1 MVRGTVGLDWRDFE
15 KSYKFDRNKK
25 RGEKMREKKREP
37 ATRKPADSQ
46 PKVGTKGQLDSKIR
60 ELKSQESLLLF
71 LFVENCPEIL
81 TEPMIE
87 LVWNFMEFLK
97 CHGYYI
103 INKKEV
109 FCFPASKLVRL
120 AGLK

>member
-1 MVRGTVGLDWRDFE
+1 MKQKE
-15 KSYKFDRNKK
+15 
-25 RGEKMREKKREP
+25 REP

-46 PKVGTKGQLDSKIR
+46 HKDENLKCRLDSKIR

-71 LFVENCPEIL
+71 LFVENCPKIL
-81 TEPMIE
+81 TEPMVE

-97 CHGYYI
+97 RHGYHI
-103 INKKEV
+103 INEKEV

-120 AGLK
+120 SALK